1 MHMIKENKRLDSQL
15 QFILEIDKL
24 KEVYRRSYL
33 VNSQRRENSS
43 EHSWHVAVIAMLMA
57 EYGNEETDICRVL
70 CMLLIHD
77 LVEIDAGDTYC
88 YDDQGALDKAAR
100 EKEAAHRLFGFLPSD
115 QSLWIRNLWEE
126 FEANTTPEARF
137 ANAVDRFMP
146 LLHNF
151 FTQGK
156 SWLENGITQDQV
168 KARMAKVHEGSTILW
183 EYSQKIIEDAVDR
196 GYLRPNN
203 DSA

>member
-1 MHMIKENKRLDSQL
+1 MIKENKRLDSQL